1 MSLSVGMVGMLISLV
16 LGILLGG
23 ISGYAG
29 GWVDIAI
36 QRLIEF
42 IISIPQLPLW
52 ILLAALVPSTWG
64 IVQVYFAIT
73 TIISLL
79 GWTGM
84 ARVGPGSL
92 PVAEGG
98 GVRHGSQAGGSEE
111 GRIIF
116 RHMLPLFVSHII
128 ASVTLTVPAIIIAET
143 SLSFLGI
150 GLREPAISLG
160 VMLVAA
166 QRVRTIALN
175 SWLLLPGLVVI
186 VIILSFNFIGD
197 GLRDAADPTAE
208 GARRGQA
215 RPRRETR
222 LTTAGT
228 ESMVDTAPVA
238 AEAIP
243 PELRIVEWQ
252 NEWVVESG
260 YEFQFPAPN
269 PLLTELR
276 ERYEL
281 DDVVRAG
288 RSEWEQILLLREWI
302 HGKWDH
308 GWSLVLPETTKRAR
322 HPKRGRARQRLPLR
336 LLRNHVHA
344 VPAGGGLRSQAH
356 RHREDGHGVG
366 RAGRG
371 QRGDTRSS
379 RSTPTTSTSGCC
391 STPT

>member
-1 MSLSVGMVGMLISLV
+1 MAAERIVPPQQLEEEEIYLAPQWKLVWWRFKRHRLALVAAGLLSIFFLIAIFPNFLSIHDPKITNGQDSLVGPQRINGLWKLEPYVYDLKTVRNPETFALEHTPDKEKKIPVNFFHHGQEYRLLWLFKTDIHLMGIDTEDGRPFYPLGTDGLGRDQWSRLGHGIRMSLSVGMVGMLISLV
-16 LGILLGG
+16 LGVLLGG

-84 ARVGPGSL
+84 ARVVRGRFLSL
-92 PVAEGG
+92 REEEFVTAA
-98 GVRHGSQAGGSEE
+98 RLAGARE

-197 GLRDAADPTAE
+197 GLRDAADPY
-208 GARRGQA
+208 GRRG
-215 RPRRETR
+215 
-222 LTTAGT
+222 
-228 ESMVDTAPVA
+228 
-238 AEAIP
+238 
-243 PELRIVEWQ
+243 
-252 NEWVVESG
+252 
-260 YEFQFPAPN
+260 
-269 PLLTELR
+269 
-276 ERYEL
+276 
-281 DDVVRAG
+281 
-288 RSEWEQILLLREWI
+288 
-302 HGKWDH
+302 
-308 GWSLVLPETTKRAR
+308 
-322 HPKRGRARQRLPLR
+322 
-336 LLRNHVHA
+336 
-344 VPAGGGLRSQAH
+344 
-356 RHREDGHGVG
+356 
-366 RAGRG
+366 
-371 QRGDTRSS
+371 
-379 RSTPTTSTSGCC
+379 
-391 STPT
+391 

>member
-1 MSLSVGMVGMLISLV
+1 MAAERIVPPQELEEEEIYIAPQWKLVWWRFKRHRLALVAAGLLSIFFLIAIFPNFLSIHDPKITNGQDSLVGPQRINGLWKLEPYVYDLKTVRNPETFALEHTPDKEKKIPVNFFHHGQEYRLLWLFKTDIHLMGIDTEDGRPFYPLGTDGLGRDQWSRLGHGIRMSLSVGMVGMLISLV

-84 ARVGPGSL
+84 ARVVRGRFLSL
-92 PVAEGG
+92 REEEFVTAA
-98 GVRHGSQAGGSEE
+98 RLAGARE

-197 GLRDAADPTAE
+197 GLRDAADPY
-208 GARRGQA
+208 GRRG
-215 RPRRETR
+215 
-222 LTTAGT
+222 
-228 ESMVDTAPVA
+228 
-238 AEAIP
+238 
-243 PELRIVEWQ
+243 
-252 NEWVVESG
+252 
-260 YEFQFPAPN
+260 
-269 PLLTELR
+269 
-276 ERYEL
+276 
-281 DDVVRAG
+281 
-288 RSEWEQILLLREWI
+288 
-302 HGKWDH
+302 
-308 GWSLVLPETTKRAR
+308 
-322 HPKRGRARQRLPLR
+322 
-336 LLRNHVHA
+336 
-344 VPAGGGLRSQAH
+344 
-356 RHREDGHGVG
+356 
-366 RAGRG
+366 
-371 QRGDTRSS
+371 
-379 RSTPTTSTSGCC
+379 
-391 STPT
+391 

>member
-1 MSLSVGMVGMLISLV
+1 MAAERIVPPQELEEEEIYIAPQWKLVWWRFKRHRLALVAAGLLSIFFLIALFPNFLAIHDPKITNGQDSLVGPQRINGLWKLEPYVYDLKTVRNPETFALEHTPDKEKKIPVNFFHHGQEYRLLWLFKTDIHLMGIDTEDGRPFYPLGTDGLGRDQWSRLGHGIRMSLSVGMVGMLISLV

-84 ARVGPGSL
+84 ARVVRGRFLSL
-92 PVAEGG
+92 REEEFVTAA
-98 GVRHGSQAGGSEE
+98 RLAGARE

-197 GLRDAADPTAE
+197 GLRDAADPY
-208 GARRGQA
+208 GRRG
-215 RPRRETR
+215 
-222 LTTAGT
+222 
-228 ESMVDTAPVA
+228 
-238 AEAIP
+238 
-243 PELRIVEWQ
+243 
-252 NEWVVESG
+252 
-260 YEFQFPAPN
+260 
-269 PLLTELR
+269 
-276 ERYEL
+276 
-281 DDVVRAG
+281 
-288 RSEWEQILLLREWI
+288 
-302 HGKWDH
+302 
-308 GWSLVLPETTKRAR
+308 
-322 HPKRGRARQRLPLR
+322 
-336 LLRNHVHA
+336 
-344 VPAGGGLRSQAH
+344 
-356 RHREDGHGVG
+356 
-366 RAGRG
+366 
-371 QRGDTRSS
+371 
-379 RSTPTTSTSGCC
+379 
-391 STPT
+391 

>member
-1 MSLSVGMVGMLISLV
+1 
-16 LGILLGG
+16 
-23 ISGYAG
+23 
-29 GWVDIAI
+29 VDIAI

-84 ARVGPGSL
+84 ARVVRGRFLSL
-92 PVAEGG
+92 REEEFVTAA
-98 GVRHGSQAGGSEE
+98 RLAGARE

-197 GLRDAADPTAE
+197 GLRDAADPY
-208 GARRGQA
+208 GRRG
-215 RPRRETR
+215 
-222 LTTAGT
+222 
-228 ESMVDTAPVA
+228 
-238 AEAIP
+238 
-243 PELRIVEWQ
+243 
-252 NEWVVESG
+252 
-260 YEFQFPAPN
+260 
-269 PLLTELR
+269 
-276 ERYEL
+276 
-281 DDVVRAG
+281 
-288 RSEWEQILLLREWI
+288 
-302 HGKWDH
+302 
-308 GWSLVLPETTKRAR
+308 
-322 HPKRGRARQRLPLR
+322 
-336 LLRNHVHA
+336 
-344 VPAGGGLRSQAH
+344 
-356 RHREDGHGVG
+356 
-366 RAGRG
+366 
-371 QRGDTRSS
+371 
-379 RSTPTTSTSGCC
+379 
-391 STPT
+391 

>member
-1 MSLSVGMVGMLISLV
+1 MAAERIVPPQELEEEEIYIAPQWKLVWWRFKRHRLALVAAGLLSIFFLIAIFPNFLSIHDPKITNGQDSLVGPQRINGLWKLEPYVYDLKTVRNPDTFALEHTPDKEKKIPVNFFHHGQEYRLLWLFKTDIHLMGIDTEDGRPFYPLGTDGLGRDQWSRLGHGIRMSLSVGMVGMLISLV

-84 ARVGPGSL
+84 ARVVRGRFLSL
-92 PVAEGG
+92 REEEFVTAA
-98 GVRHGSQAGGSEE
+98 RLAGARE

-197 GLRDAADPTAE
+197 GLRDAADPY
-208 GARRGQA
+208 GRRG
-215 RPRRETR
+215 
-222 LTTAGT
+222 
-228 ESMVDTAPVA
+228 
-238 AEAIP
+238 
-243 PELRIVEWQ
+243 
-252 NEWVVESG
+252 
-260 YEFQFPAPN
+260 
-269 PLLTELR
+269 
-276 ERYEL
+276 
-281 DDVVRAG
+281 
-288 RSEWEQILLLREWI
+288 
-302 HGKWDH
+302 
-308 GWSLVLPETTKRAR
+308 
-322 HPKRGRARQRLPLR
+322 
-336 LLRNHVHA
+336 
-344 VPAGGGLRSQAH
+344 
-356 RHREDGHGVG
+356 
-366 RAGRG
+366 
-371 QRGDTRSS
+371 
-379 RSTPTTSTSGCC
+379 
-391 STPT
+391 

>member
-1 MSLSVGMVGMLISLV
+1 MAAERIVPPQELEEEEIYIAPQWKLVWWRFKRHRLALVAAGLLSIFFLIALFPNFLSIHDPKITNGQDSLVGPQRINGLWKLEPYVYDLKTVRNPETFALEHTPDKEKKIPVNFFHHGQEYRLLWLFKTDIHLMGIDTEDGRPFYPLGTDGLGRDQWSRLGHGIRMSLSVGMVGMLISLV

-84 ARVGPGSL
+84 ARVVRGRFLSL
-92 PVAEGG
+92 REEEFVTAA
-98 GVRHGSQAGGSEE
+98 RLAGARE

-197 GLRDAADPTAE
+197 GLRDAADPY
-208 GARRGQA
+208 GRRG
-215 RPRRETR
+215 
-222 LTTAGT
+222 
-228 ESMVDTAPVA
+228 
-238 AEAIP
+238 
-243 PELRIVEWQ
+243 
-252 NEWVVESG
+252 
-260 YEFQFPAPN
+260 
-269 PLLTELR
+269 
-276 ERYEL
+276 
-281 DDVVRAG
+281 
-288 RSEWEQILLLREWI
+288 
-302 HGKWDH
+302 
-308 GWSLVLPETTKRAR
+308 
-322 HPKRGRARQRLPLR
+322 
-336 LLRNHVHA
+336 
-344 VPAGGGLRSQAH
+344 
-356 RHREDGHGVG
+356 
-366 RAGRG
+366 
-371 QRGDTRSS
+371 
-379 RSTPTTSTSGCC
+379 
-391 STPT
+391 